1 MDRIYLQ
8 DGSYLRHQKGRFDKW
23 CVYVVVNNCSKKAP
37 EDVEY
42 FKELLDYSKMFKKEK
57 LYADFVA
64 IYDLT
69 NDRIEENVVDYIEKI
84 SSQYGRFQE
93 DIFRIF
99 ATLYM
104 TMISEEH
111 KKNTKL
117 GKRIKRLGMYYLLV
131 KDKSPEYCANFM
143 TGKNWRV
150 IDLLCKEGGF

>member
-8 DGSYLRHQKGRFDKW
+8 DGSYLYYQKGRFDNW
-23 CVYVVVNNCSKKAP
+23 CVYEVVDNHSKKAP

-42 FKELLDYSKMFKKEK
+42 FKALSDYAKIFKKEK
-57 LYADFVA
+57 LYADFVS
-64 IYDLT
+64 IYNLT
-69 NDRIEENVVDYIEKI
+69 TDKLEENVVEHIKNI
-84 SSQYGRFQE
+84 SYQYGTFQE
-93 DIFRIF
+93 GIFKIF

-117 GKRIKRLGMYYLLV
+117 GKRIKRLGIYYLLV

-143 TGKNWRV
+143 TGKDWRE
-150 IDLLCKEGGF
+150 IDFLCKEGGF